1 MGKKNGWQVETI
13 NLVTLFGWLNCM
25 HCQLLN
31 PDTEVFGLLYPLLCI
46 CPPILLWY
54 TLIFQVWHIFETPLK
69 LLSLGCNH

>member
-31 PDTEVFGLLYPLLCI
+31 PDTEVFGL
-46 CPPILLWY
+46 Y
-54 TLIFQVWHIFETPLK
+54 TLSYVFVHLFHYGT
-69 LLSLGCNH
+69 H